1 MMMTR
6 RKKIRKKKRKR
17 RRNPQFNNLLQI
29 FPKVVEIAKLP
40 RNLSQEISK
49 KQQIRDQFLKLNQ
62 LFCMSP

>member
-40 RNLSQEISK
+40 RNLNQEILK